1 MLSGTRKKP
10 AALLKR
16 LGPQL
21 GDLQQLAAAGEGAVF
36 LPVFHN
42 ILGSGG
48 IEAGHPA
55 QQAGG
60 GGVHVHAH
68 GVDAV
73 LHHAGQGLVQPLLG
87 HIVLV
92 LAHADG
98 LGVDLHQLRQGV
110 LQPPGDGHGAA
121 EVHVILRKLLRRQLA
136 GGVYGGPGLVD
147 HHIADAAAQL
157 PDQLHRHLLRLP
169 AGGAVADGNMRDA
182 MAAYQL
188 GQAGDGLLSLAADR
202 RWDTP
207 RRCPAPGRCRR

>member
-1 MLSGTRKKP
+1 MGPSLGTFSSW
-10 AALLKR
+10 L
-16 LGPQL
+16 
-21 GDLQQLAAAGEGAVF
+21 AAGEGAVF
-36 LPVFHN
+36 LPVCHN

-48 IEAGHPA
+48 VEAGHPA

-169 AGGAVADGNMRDA
+169 AGGAVADGNMGDA
-182 MAAYQL
+182 MACVP
-188 GQAGDGLLSLAADR
+188 AGTG
-202 RWDTP
+202 
-207 RRCPAPGRCRR
+207 G